1 MSVKQHSFKVCRSFK
16 PFFYLSLKPTS
27 TVCRPLRGV
36 CPLKRGRRMKAKDCS
51 LRFWWYPGLWR
62 AAVNYLCL
70 LLRNVVVRVLER
82 RAARKRVSEGGLI
95 IVLPWKLSQVLQQ
108 VQCWWWLGKHFWL
121 LLNDIGFYFKFS
133 AIIKK
138 GENISFVT

>member
-1 MSVKQHSFKVCRSFK
+1 MSVKQQSFKVCRSFK

-27 TVCRPLRGV
+27 TICRPLRGV

-95 IVLPWKLSQVLQQ
+95 IVLPWKLGTTAGLVLMLTRQA
-108 VQCWWWLGKHFWL
+108 FWL
-121 LLNDIGFYFKFS
+121 ILNSIGFYFKCY
-133 AIIKK
+133 AIIKR
-138 GENISFVT
+138 GGGG